1 MDDNI
6 KRLLGID
13 DSAVELVS
21 MINFLFSVCDYN
33 KLVND
38 CIGLSGKQLNKYV
51 YDTRRKKIKNT
62 RYSDIDEF
70 IKDFGVSKDKALERL
85 FQEPLNTAKLSKLSI
100 SDPVRIFEIYNAQKP
115 DIRYMNFIRLI

>member
-13 DSAVELVS
+13 DSAVELIS
-21 MINFLFSVCDYN
+21 MINFLFNVCDYD
-33 KLVND
+33 KLIND
-38 CIGLSGKQLNKYV
+38 CLGLPGKLLNKYV
-51 YDTRRKKIKNT
+51 YDTRREKIKNT

-70 IKDFGVSKDKALERL
+70 VKDFGVSKDKALERL
-85 FQEPLNTAKLSKLSI
+85 FQEPLNAAKLSKLSI
-100 SDPVRIFEIYNAQKP
+100 SDPVCIFEIYSSQKP